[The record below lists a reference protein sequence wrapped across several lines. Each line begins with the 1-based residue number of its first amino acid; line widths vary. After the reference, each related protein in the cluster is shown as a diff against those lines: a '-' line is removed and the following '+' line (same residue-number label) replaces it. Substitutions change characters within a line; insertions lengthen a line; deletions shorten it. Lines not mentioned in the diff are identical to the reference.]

1 MQSNHNMET
10 TILMTPMDVLPE
22 NIDDLIDSC
31 DSNDDTGFVMPTDVW
46 MKYLATLPLST
57 SREELHALNARFMPA
72 TWEYLCM

>member
-46 MKYLATLPLST
+46 MKYLNSC
-57 SREELHALNARFMPA
+57 SE
-72 TWEYLCM
+72 